1 MYTLSLLHSIQG
13 LTQTTAQ
20 YDRYAHTYNPSLM
33 HKCIIDTHGRRHEHA
48 HTGALCCLHMQKLIV
63 SGWFCFVIMRSL
75 SLPPLSCLNGDTVQ
89 LCLGLQMTEGVCVC
103 ACASMCA
110 ISIPSLGR
118 PQKRLY
124 WNSPAVDVIVLWLFP
139 YLGRFNI
146 LFHCLACQQ
155 LGPSYL
161 PFAVIQEC
169 SGLFKLK
176 QACVS
181 TSSLVKHWAC

>member
-103 ACASMCA
+103 VCVCKHVCHFNPFTWTPTKTLVLKQSCCWCDCFMAVS
-110 ISIPSLGR
+110 IFGQIQYSIPLS
-118 PQKRLY
+118 RL
-124 WNSPAVDVIVLWLFP
+124 PAAWTELFAFRCHS
-139 YLGRFNI
+139 GM
-146 LFHCLACQQ
+146 
-155 LGPSYL
+155 LGP
-161 PFAVIQEC
+161 IQ
-169 SGLFKLK
+169 
-176 QACVS
+176 
-181 TSSLVKHWAC
+181 T